1 GPVEKGST
9 VEKEDDEVGSPEEI
23 DVVRVSPP
31 RHQHEGYLPMPQHDA
46 PFGIDFAQ
54 ECYAMIRSL
63 KKMLLTLMCIAHTER
78 TRMAGQMDVLNW
90 QVNQLEREFRGGGAS
105 SSSGA
110 PAPYYY
116 HTPVNFYA
124 PYHPQPP
131 MGFNVPPPNVG
142 GS

>member
-46 PFGIDFAQ
+46 P
-54 ECYAMIRSL
+54 
-63 KKMLLTLMCIAHTER
+63 
-78 TRMAGQMDVLNW
+78 AGQMDVLNW